1 MKIALLISVLFN
13 LWFAISI
20 IDLEQFRHAAE
31 LQLTGVGD
39 SCKIYEETS
48 KAEIYNT
55 DKKYRQVYL
64 CLEDET
70 NRTSPVW
77 DLFYGIGL
85 LK

>member
-13 LWFAISI
+13 LWFAVSI
-20 IDLEQFRHAAE
+20 IDLEQFRHAAQ

-48 KAEIYNT
+48 EAEIYNT

-64 CLEDET
+64 CLEDES